1 MGLDRRERKRI
12 LAQITHRSGRI
23 LVADDDPLIRNLVT
37 SILKNEG
44 HGVIAV
50 NDGREAI
57 RILKSDCDFDAAIF
71 GVRMPHLGGTEVIL
85 HMRTEK
91 RLMRIPVLLI
101 TSEQSFTLMK
111 DSFAAGATAFLSKP
125 LIPGQVLT
133 VVRMLLSQSTEIKG
147 TTSGRQSP
155 HRAPVNTS
163 S

>member
-1 MGLDRRERKRI
+1 
-12 LAQITHRSGRI
+12 LAQTTHRPSRI

-91 RLMRIPVLLI
+91 RLMRIPVILI
-101 TSEQSFTLMK
+101 TSEQSFTLMN
-111 DSFAAGATAFLSKP
+111 DSFATGATAFLSKP
-125 LIPGQVLT
+125 LLPGQVQTL
-133 VVRMLLSQSTEIKG
+133 VRLLLCQSSGIKG
-147 TTSGRQSP
+147 TTSGFRD
-155 HRAPVNTS
+155 PVAVQHQFQK
-163 S
+163 